1 MRALHFD
8 CFNGIS
14 GDMTLA
20 ALLSAGADEQ
30 KVRAGLASL
39 GLPLELELEPTTR
52 GSFAAL
58 ALQVKTAEDQ
68 PHRYLQDVTE
78 IIERGQITAG
88 AKALA
93 LRIFRKLA
101 EAEAAVH
108 GIDINAVHFHE
119 VGALDSIADIIGVSI
134 ALDSLGIQRYTSRS
148 VPTGQ
153 GTVKA
158 AHGVMPIPT
167 PATALLLR
175 GAPLAPST
183 IKAELTTPTGAA
195 ILATLVQE
203 WCEAPVMRLEQIGTG
218 AGQKDFPQQANILRV
233 FLGTVETTG
242 ERDQLWVVETNIDD
256 VSPEIIGYCFEQ
268 LFAAGAVDVFTQPLA
283 MKKNRPGVLLTAL
296 TPEAALGAV
305 EEILFR
311 ETMTFGVRRYQVQRS
326 KLHRKAHAVPTKWGR
341 VQGKLGWH
349 EGQPPIFTPEYDDCA
364 RVARLEGVPLREVYE
379 EVRRAYE
386 QGVPP

>member
-68 PHRYLQDVTE
+68 PHRYLQDVTA

>member
-1 MRALHFD
+1 MRVLHFD
-8 CFNGIS
+8 CFSGIS

-30 KVRAGLASL
+30 KVRDGLASL
-39 GLPLELELEPTTR
+39 GLPLQLELEKTNR

-58 ALQVKTAEDQ
+58 ALQVKTEEDQ
-68 PHRYLQDVTE
+68 PHRYLQEVND
-78 IIERGQITAG
+78 IIARGRITPG
-88 AKALA
+88 AKDLA

-101 EAEAAVH
+101 EAEATVH
-108 GIDINAVHFHE
+108 GIGINEVHFHE
-119 VGALDSIADIIGVSI
+119 VGALDSIADIVGVSI
-134 ALDSLGIQRYTSRS
+134 ALDSLGSERYTSRS

-158 AHGVMPIPT
+158 AHGVMPVPT

-175 GAPLAPST
+175 GAPLAASN
-183 IKAELTTPTGAA
+183 IKSELTTPTGAA

-203 WCEAPVMRLEQIGTG
+203 WSEAPVMRIERIGMG
-218 AGQKDFPQQANILRV
+218 AGQKDFPQQANILRI
-233 FLGTVETTG
+233 FLGTVEVPG
-242 ERDQLWVVETNIDD
+242 DRDTLWVVETNIDD
-256 VSPEIIGYCFEQ
+256 VSPEIIGYCFDR

-296 TPEAALGAV
+296 TPDATLAAV

-326 KLHRKAHAVPTKWGR
+326 KLQRKPHTVQTRWGR

-349 EGQPPIFTPEYDDCA
+349 EGQRPIFTPEYDDCA
-364 RVARLEGVPLREVYE
+364 RVARQEGVPLREVYE